1 MSWEL
6 DGRPLRRILVT
17 RLRYL
22 GDIAMS
28 TVVLA
33 ALRRGDPDLELGYV
47 CEEDFA
53 ALLTAHPDLQRL
65 HLLRAVRRGA
75 DARARARTEPTT
87 AAAAD
92 VLGTAVAL
100 RRARYDLAVDL
111 FFNPRSAWL
120 LRLSG
125 IPRRIGGTTR
135 SRRRLYTHV
144 AVAPPSGAG
153 QDFARVAPG
162 GLGDHLARLA
172 PLRHRPSGLSF
183 LAWLGEAFAPGE
195 LRPCVNAPTA
205 AGTPMAPLLSSL
217 GAVAG
222 RYTLLAP
229 AATWPTKEWPA
240 THWRDLARRL
250 IATGEAPVVV
260 LCPPGG
266 PQAHGELAAEIPAGR
281 GGLLPPLPLADA
293 LRVVAGAGRLVSA
306 DGGIMHAAVAMGVPT
321 VALFGPTDPA
331 VWFPYEGLGA
341 FRVLATRPPCAP
353 CHLHDCGAFVCL
365 PDLHP
370 DVVVAAA
377 AALPTLSAAPSR
389 DVAP

>member
-6 DGRPLRRILVT
+6 DGRPLTRILVT

-33 ALRRGDPDLELGYV
+33 ALRRGDPELAIGFL
-47 CEEDFA
+47 CEEGFA
-53 ALLTAHPDLQRL
+53 PLLANHPDLRDL
-65 HLLRAVRRGA
+65 HLLRSTRGNA
-75 DARARARTEPTT
+75 DARARVRAESGTGS
-87 AAAAD
+87 AAGA
-92 VLGTAVAL
+92 LGLALAL

-120 LRLSG
+120 LRLAG
-125 IPRRIGGTTR
+125 IPSRIGGTTG

-144 AVAPPSGAG
+144 AIAPPPEAG
-153 QDFARVAPG
+153 PDFARVAPG

-172 PLRHRPSGLSF
+172 PLRHRPSGLPF
-183 LAWLGEAFAPGE
+183 LTWLTTAFAPGE
-195 LRPCVNAPTA
+195 LRPYVNAPA
-205 AGTPMAPLLSSL
+205 VAGTRVTSLLTAC
-217 GAVAG
+217 GAAAG

-229 AATWPTKEWPA
+229 AATWPTKAWPSS
-240 THWRDLARRL
+240 HWRELARQL
-250 IATGEAPVVV
+250 VEAGGDPVVV
-260 LCPPGG
+260 LCPPAG
-266 PQAHGELAAEIPAGR
+266 PQAVGSLAAAIPDGA

-293 LRVVAGAGRLVSA
+293 LRVVAGAGRVVSA

-331 VWFPYEGLGA
+331 LWFPYERLGP
-341 FRVLATRPPCAP
+341 FRVLATRPPCSP
-353 CHLHDCGAFVCL
+353 CHRHTCDAFICL

-370 DVVVAAA
+370 DAVFAATRG
-377 AALPTLSAAPSR
+377 LPSGAMPS
-389 DVAP
+389 